1 VEKQVSSTEAIESER
16 QILMLAVKDRT
27 AFKPIYEK
35 YFKTIFLFVHK
46 RVGDKEV
53 SGDITQQVFL
63 KALVQLDKF
72 QFRGVPFS
80 AWLYRIALNECND
93 YFRKTRKH
101 RQVVVDDAQVE
112 GLFEEMQ
119 TEDSPI
125 DLLGRL
131 QEILQTLSPPELEL
145 VELRYFESMAFR
157 DIAGIYG
164 ITENHAKVKL
174 YRVLEKLK
182 KSLMTYEAKN

>member
-1 VEKQVSSTEAIESER
+1 MKKDVSSPEAIENER
-16 QILMLAVKDRT
+16 QILTLAAKDRT

-35 YFKTIFLFVHK
+35 YFGTIFQFVYK
-46 RVGDKEV
+46 RVGDKDD

-63 KALVQLDKF
+63 KALMQLDKF

-80 AWLYRIALNECND
+80 AWLYQIALNECHD

-112 GLFEEMQ
+112 GLFEEIEAEER
-119 TEDSPI
+119 TTDW
-125 DLLGRL
+125 LGRL

-145 VELRYFESMAFR
+145 VELRYFESMPFR
-157 DIAGIYG
+157 DIAAIYG
-164 ITENHAKVKL
+164 ITENHAKVRM
-174 YRVLEKLK
+174 YRVLEKLE
-182 KSLMTYEAKN
+182 KSLLAHEAQD